1 MQSLYNSLNL
11 NSLTLL
17 TLVHFLTA
25 TMIHGSS
32 KEDARIAD
40 IAKLK
45 HGAPSPH
52 ALPARPPTP
61 LSCPFSLY
69 FLSQHKVYNK
79 NMELGEESRYACNSS
94 YFRLHQGTATCL
106 SVVLFLFP
114 PHSFPLSRPS
124 RISVPLTI
132 FQWSSIKYQ
141 FLYLS
146 ESTISEANLHFTF
159 TVLVFSLGN
168 SFLFLKSQERYN

>member
-32 KEDARIAD
+32 KEDARIAA

-94 YFRLHQGTATCL
+94 YSRLHQGTATCL

-114 PHSFPLSRPS
+114 PHSCDLSQPFFNGPPS
-124 RISVPLTI
+124 NISS
-132 FQWSSIKYQ
+132 F
-141 FLYLS
+141 
-146 ESTISEANLHFTF
+146 ISRNPQSLRQTF
-159 TVLVFSLGN
+159 ISHLQSWYSLWVIP
-168 SFLFLKSQERYN
+168 FYF